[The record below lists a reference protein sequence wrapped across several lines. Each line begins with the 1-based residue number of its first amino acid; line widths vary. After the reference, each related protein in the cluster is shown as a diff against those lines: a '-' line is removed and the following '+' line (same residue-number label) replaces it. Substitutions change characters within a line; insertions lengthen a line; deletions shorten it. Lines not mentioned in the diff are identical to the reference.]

1 LPRPTNN
8 QEQSFQIVSFHSTP
22 RIIQV
27 RPTDKNYAGDLYS
40 LHPQPKNDQKKS
52 TQTSTLHITPQIVP
66 AEPGDLSFLCQ
77 N

>member
-1 LPRPTNN
+1 M
-8 QEQSFQIVSFHSTP
+8 FQ
-22 RIIQV
+22 RIPNSNI
-27 RPTDKNYAGDLYS
+27 L
-40 LHPQPKNDQKKS
+40 PQPKNDQEEK